1 MDVYL
6 EDWISFFK
14 THKTR
19 LGPYD
24 YEGSEMKHKF
34 ITNTIMV
41 NYSFIAQF
49 IMSLSSLEGKDSK
62 IIVGI

>member
-6 EDWISFFK
+6 KDWISFFK
-14 THKTR
+14 THKIR

-24 YEGSEMKHKF
+24 YEGSEMNIKF

-41 NYSFIAQF
+41 KHYV
-49 IMSLSSLEGKDSK
+49 EK
-62 IIVGI
+62 